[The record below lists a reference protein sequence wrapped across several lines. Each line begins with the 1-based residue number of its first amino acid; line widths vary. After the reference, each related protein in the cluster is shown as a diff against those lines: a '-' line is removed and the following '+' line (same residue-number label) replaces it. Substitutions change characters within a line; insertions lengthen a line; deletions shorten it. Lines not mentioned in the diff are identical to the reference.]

1 MASSEPPVPSYVE
14 PDGLADL
21 IADAQ
26 LIALPRPSADSVIAE
41 LPRQTVVIPAASVS
55 LVEGYADYG
64 G

>member
-1 MASSEPPVPSYVE
+1 MATSAPPVPSHIE

-26 LIALPRPSADSVIAE
+26 QIALPQPSVDRAVVE
-41 LPRQTVVIPAASVS
+41 LPRQGVVIPATSVS

-64 G
+64 A

>member
-1 MASSEPPVPSYVE
+1 MASNAPLVPSHVE

-26 LIALPRPSADSVIAE
+26 LIALPQPSAERAVVG
-41 LPRQTVVIPAASVS
+41 LPRQNVVIPADSVS

-64 G
+64 A